1 MENAN
6 IGKITESVLVWFFK
20 GVKKKYMQNDITA
33 IKPELDM
40 LTKIIVNTVPVEQI
54 YLFGSYAYGTPH
66 KDSDYDL
73 YIVMK
78 DDAPMREL
86 DAMDAMGL
94 AIANVK
100 TKATDL
106 LALKLNRFL
115 DRKTGPTLER
125 TIAREGIKLYG

>member
-1 MENAN
+1 M
-6 IGKITESVLVWFFK
+6 K
-20 GVKKKYMQNDITA
+20 NDITA

-40 LTKIIVNTVPVEQI
+40 LTKIIVDTVPVEQI

-66 KDSDYDL
+66 KDSDFDL
-73 YIVMK
+73 YVVLK

-86 DAMDAMGL
+86 DAMDAMDL
-94 AIANVK
+94 AIGFK
-100 TKATDL
+100 RTKPLDI

-115 DRKTGPTLER
+115 DRKTGPTMER